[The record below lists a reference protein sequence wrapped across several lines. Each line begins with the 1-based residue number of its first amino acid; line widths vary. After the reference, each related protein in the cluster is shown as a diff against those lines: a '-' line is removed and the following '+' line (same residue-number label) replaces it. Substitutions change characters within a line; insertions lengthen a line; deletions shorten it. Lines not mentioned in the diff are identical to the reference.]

1 MTGTATSG
9 RSELGWLLDELS
21 ARVPLIRHA
30 VVLSADGLAVATSAG
45 LSRED
50 GEHLA
55 AVASGLHSL
64 AKGATRHFGSGQ
76 VRQTMIEFD
85 GGFLFVVAAGG
96 GACLAVFSDA
106 GADVGLIAYEM
117 ARMVRRVGEH
127 LTVPSREP
135 STAAP
140 MPGSAGAG
148 PDHPGRAPDGIGAPP
163 A

>member
-1 MTGTATSG
+1 VTGTATPG
-9 RSELGWLLDELS
+9 RTEVGWLLDEL
-21 ARVPLIRHA
+21 AAQVPMIRHA
-30 VVLSADGLAVATSAG
+30 VVLSADGLAVAASAG

-64 AKGATRHFGSGQ
+64 AKGATRHFGSGP
-76 VRQTMIEFD
+76 VRQTMVEFD
-85 GGFLFVVAAGG
+85 QGFLFVVAAGG

-127 LTVPSREP
+127 LSSPPR
-135 STAAP
+135 A
-140 MPGSAGAG
+140 GSG
-148 PDHPGRAPDGIGAPP
+148 PGAPP

>member
-1 MTGTATSG
+1 VTGTTIPG
-9 RSELGWLLDELS
+9 RTELGWLLDEL
-21 ARVPLIRHA
+21 AAGVPSVRHA
-30 VVLSADGLAVATSAG
+30 VVLSADGLAVAASAG

-64 AKGATRHFGSGQ
+64 AKGATRHFGSGP

-85 GGFLFVVAAGG
+85 AGFLFVVAAGG

-127 LTVPSREP
+127 MT
-135 STAAP
+135 
-140 MPGSAGAG
+140 
-148 PDHPGRAPDGIGAPP
+148 APP
-163 A
+163 RGTAPAAAAFGTPSA